1 MCTPHLQQACVY
13 GESEKDIVEY
23 SRLPPHQQQRGDEET
38 RTAGVAD
45 DGTAR
50 VIKSPA
56 MRSLALAHPPEGA
69 QLVRKEPKPAVKARS
84 HLSCA
89 QCRLP
94 IQNGAGMQ
102 NAPGCGAAHKCVRG
116 CPFAWPTAR
125 VSMRV
130 GMYVEIQSGGPG
142 HSRARNT
149 DTHASTSTCME
160 RLETLRAGGRDWYA
174 GPNHAPPCAHDTGK
188 AVRRVRAD
196 MPVRAMPLR
205 LRRPCG
211 SCEPSHS
218 ADAAQVSPSPGAD
231 VAGVSPVPVQMWH
244 SRCSC

>member
-1 MCTPHLQQACVY
+1 LCTPHLQQACIY

-45 DGTAR
+45 NGTAR
-50 VIKSPA
+50 VIQSPT
-56 MRSLALAHPPEGA
+56 MRSLALAHPPEGT
-69 QLVRKEPKPAVKARS
+69 QLVRKEPKPAVKARR

-89 QCRLP
+89 RSAACP
-94 IQNGAGMQ
+94 SQNCAGMQ
-102 NAPGCGAAHKCVRG
+102 NAPGCGVAHKCMRG

-125 VSMRV
+125 VSMRA

-160 RLETLRAGGRDWYA
+160 RFETLCAGGRDWYA
-174 GPNHAPPCAHDTGK
+174 LRTESRSALRARHGRGCQARASRHARACHAPGAPP
-188 AVRRVRAD
+188 
-196 MPVRAMPLR
+196 PVRQLR
-205 LRRPCG
+205 AQSQRRCG
-211 SCEPSHS
+211 S
-218 ADAAQVSPSPGAD
+218 G
-231 VAGVSPVPVQMWH
+231 
-244 SRCSC
+244 